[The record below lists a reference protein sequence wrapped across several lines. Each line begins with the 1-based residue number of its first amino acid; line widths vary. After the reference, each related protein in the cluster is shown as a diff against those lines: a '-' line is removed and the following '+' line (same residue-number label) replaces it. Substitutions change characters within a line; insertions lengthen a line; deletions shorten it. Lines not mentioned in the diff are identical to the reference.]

1 MRCDACV
8 FLCHYAQCLM
18 RPYPNMRV
26 MLFLLRLP
34 DSTAIHLSGDVGSNQ
49 LDISTVGGGAGG
61 IAHLPQELVL
71 GAKAEVRRGTV
82 DVAQSEAALKRVRS
96 SGGV

>member
-1 MRCDACV
+1 
-8 FLCHYAQCLM
+8 M

-26 MLFLLRLP
+26 MLFLPRLP
-34 DSTAIHLSGDVGSNQ
+34 DSTARHLNGDVGSNQ
-49 LDISTVGGGAGG
+49 LDISTIGGGAGG

-71 GAKAEVRRGTV
+71 RAEAEVRRGTV
-82 DVAQSEAALKRVRS
+82 DVAQSEAAVKRVRS